1 MKEVLVLDLGHIQKL
16 KISKILERGA
26 YLEDGHG
33 EEILLPMRE
42 LPDAANVGDELEV
55 FIYLDSEDRKI
66 ATLDMPFAMVG
77 EFALLRVKSLERVGA
92 FLDWGLQKDL
102 FMPFSEQTRELK
114 VGQNVVV
121 HLYIDNSERIAA
133 SMRLD
138 RFISKESA
146 VYEPNQP
153 VDLFVA
159 MKTDLG
165 FKAVVNGKHW
175 GMLFSNEVFER
186 LEYGQKLKGYIK
198 QVRPDGKIDLML
210 QPLGNKGAL
219 DLGQKILDVL
229 KAKGGFMP
237 LTEKTPP
244 ETIYDL
250 FGVSKKK
257 YKMALGG
264 LYKKRVIAI
273 EENGIRLLKS

>member
-1 MKEVLVLDLGHIQKL
+1 MLDIGHIQKL
-16 KISKILERGA
+16 KINKIIERGA

-33 EEILLPMRE
+33 EEVLLPIRE
-42 LPDAANVGDELEV
+42 VPETAEPGDELEV

-66 ATLDMPFAMVG
+66 ATLEMPFATVG
-77 EFALLRVKSLERVGA
+77 EFAHLRVKSLEGVGA
-92 FLDWGLQKDL
+92 FLDWGLPKDL
-102 FMPFSEQTRELK
+102 FLPFSEQTRDLK
-114 VGQNVVV
+114 VGQYVVV
-121 HLYIDNSERIAA
+121 YVYIDKSERIAA

-146 VYEPNQP
+146 DYNPNQE

-175 GMLFSNEVFER
+175 GMLFANEVFER
-186 LEYGQKLKGYIK
+186 LEYGQKLRGYIK
-198 QVRPDGKIDLML
+198 QVRPDEKIDLTL
-210 QPLGNKGAL
+210 QPLGHKGAA
-219 DLGQKILDVL
+219 DLGDKILDAL
-229 KAKGGFMP
+229 KARGGFLP
-237 LTEKTPP
+237 LTDKTSP

-264 LYKKRVIAI
+264 LYKKRLIAI
-273 EENGIRLLKS
+273 QDDGIKLLKN